1 VPPTGPALPKVAV
14 IGTGGTISS
23 VGRDSLDLVDYTA
36 TGRKYQADELIEQFP
51 EVRRVADV
59 TPVCFQAVSS
69 TDIGVAEWLE
79 LVRTIHGVA
88 ASGDTFDGIVVTHG
102 TATLEETAYFLN
114 LTLKTDVPVVLV
126 GAQRPA
132 SALGTDAGMNLLNA
146 IRVAGSAQTRGL
158 GVLVLLNDE
167 IHAARDVTKTSTLRL
182 NTFRSPDFGIL
193 GHADGDGAVAF
204 YRRPTRL
211 HAPDTE
217 FKVSNL
223 DALPRVDIALSYAGA
238 DGAAVDA
245 FVAAGARGIVAAG
258 FAPGSCTKSQI
269 AALNRAHKAGVAVAQ
284 STRAGSGR
292 VATINT
298 QRIKGAVSADNLPP
312 QKARILLMLALTVSD
327 DTAELARMFAAY

>member
-1 VPPTGPALPKVAV
+1 MPPAGAALPKVAV

-36 TGRKYQADELIEQFP
+36 TGQKYQADELVERFP

-59 TPVCFQAVSS
+59 TAVRFRAVSS

-79 LVRTIHGVA
+79 LVRTIHDVA
-88 ASGDTFDGIVVTHG
+88 ASGDKFDGIVVTHG

-114 LTLKTDVPVVLV
+114 LTLKTDIPVVLV

-146 IRVAGSAQTRGL
+146 VRVAGSAQARGL

-167 IHAARDVTKTSTLRL
+167 IHAARDVTKTSTQRL
-182 NTFRSPDFGIL
+182 HTFRSPDFGIL
-193 GHADGDGAVAF
+193 GHADGDGTVAF
-204 YRRPTRL
+204 YRRPTRIN
-211 HAPDTE
+211 APDTE
-217 FKVSNL
+217 FEISKL

-245 FVAAGARGIVAAG
+245 FVSAGARGIVAAG
-258 FAPGSCTKSQI
+258 FAPGSCTKAQI
-269 AALNRAHKAGVAVAQ
+269 DALNRARNAGVAVVQ

-298 QRIKGAVSADNLPP
+298 QRIEGAVSADNLPP

-327 DTAELARMFAAY
+327 NRDGLTRMFAAY